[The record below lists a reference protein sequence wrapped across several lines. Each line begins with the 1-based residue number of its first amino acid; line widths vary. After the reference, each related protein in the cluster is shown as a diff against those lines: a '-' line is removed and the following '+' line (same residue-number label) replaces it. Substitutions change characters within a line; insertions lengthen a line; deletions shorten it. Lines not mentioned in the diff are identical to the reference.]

1 MRFTLL
7 PPRRV
12 ARVVF
17 AFSLLAAPLSWAAAA
32 QGQYHV
38 LAKGETL
45 YSVARQYGLKPGDIA
60 KANSIDDPS
69 KLKAGTK
76 LLIPGSGDKAAPAA
90 AGADSP
96 APAAAPSASAKGPVA
111 VSAAVAMTHKVVKG
125 DTLFSIAKA
134 YGVGLSDLR
143 AANKLAVSST
153 IKPGDTLKIPAGG
166 TPGVGAVASSE
177 PAVGPAPGSETV
189 ETVKPGAIRTVEPI
203 VPDPVKTSVKT
214 VSNKVS
220 WPCPGEIL
228 YLEGKAYGVII
239 KSKLGEVSR
248 AVTAGTVSS
257 AGPYRGY
264 GNVVFILSRTGHI
277 YVYGGNDR
285 ISVRAGDR
293 VSAGQE
299 LGRIGQD
306 LKQGGPVAYF
316 LVFKN
321 GEAVDPALAP
331 RD

>member
-1 MRFTLL
+1 MRLISLL
-7 PPRRV
+7 PRRV
-12 ARVVF
+12 ARFAF
-17 AFSLLAAPLSWAAAA
+17 AFSLLAATLSWAAAA

-45 YSVARQYGLKPGDIA
+45 YSVAKQYGLKPGDIA

-76 LLIPGSGDKAAPAA
+76 LLIPGSGDSVAP
-90 AGADSP
+90 AGAD
-96 APAAAPSASAKGPVA
+96 ATAKGPVA
-111 VSAAVAMTHKVVKG
+111 VSSTAATTHKVVKG
-125 DTLFSIAKA
+125 DTLFSIARA
-134 YGVGLSDLR
+134 YGVELSDLR
-143 AANKLAVSST
+143 AANKLSASST

-166 TPGVGAVASSE
+166 KPGVGTVASSG
-177 PAVGPAPGSETV
+177 PAVESTPGSGTV

-203 VPDPVKTSVKT
+203 VPDAVKTSVKT

-293 VSAGQE
+293 VSVGQE
-299 LGRIGQD
+299 LGRVGQD

-316 LVFKN
+316 LVFKD
-321 GEAVDPALAP
+321 GEPVDPALAP